1 MSRLCPALPAPRHRA
16 PRSAC
21 RSPRPLR
28 GHRGGLAGLLED
40 QVRKEKPPGI
50 GGTGLV
56 LPPNSSVPTN
66 HPASA
71 VPSGPTPAGLGDDVT
86 GARWP
91 PPRVP
96 VRHTWKLTLQ
106 RPHPLS
112 HPQAQRLST
121 GISGGP
127 AHTTWGV
134 QTWGQQRL
142 AAQERGWKQGV
153 QVTARSTGSAR
164 HEGTS
169 KRTWWGRR

>member
-1 MSRLCPALPAPRHRA
+1 MPCAARTTTPCPTVGLQVAQTPAWTQGR
-16 PRSAC
+16 
-21 RSPRPLR
+21 
-28 GHRGGLAGLLED
+28 LAGLLQD

-96 VRHTWKLTLQ
+96 VRHTWTLTLQ

-134 QTWGQQRL
+134 QTPGVCAQLSWAQQHL
-142 AAQERGWKQGV
+142 AAQEPGWKRGV
-153 QVTARSTGSAR
+153 QFTARSTGSAR

-169 KRTWWGRR
+169 KRR